1 MIRLDTLYHNL
12 EQKVFIAG
20 GIPTWFYENRKIENM
35 DVLQLEE
42 LTILNAIPTV
52 EGTIKIA
59 IEESEKTIHESN
71 VLIYGFGRIG
81 KILCEKFQGLG
92 ANVYCVSRRESDFA
106 WIKEKRYEPVTY
118 EQVQS
123 KMENMDI
130 IINTVPSRV
139 IEKEQIK
146 KVKQDSVIIDVASS
160 PGGVDKE
167 AAKEYKIKVI
177 TALGLPGKVAPKTAA
192 KYIKTMI
199 DKRIK

>member
-1 MIRLDTLYHNL
+1 M
-12 EQKVFIAG
+12 FIAG

-71 VLIYGFGRIG
+71 VLIYGFGR
-81 KILCEKFQGLG
+81 ILCEKFQGLG